1 MKEKVEDK
9 IDERAVYDRLWKCR
23 DFEIDHVWQRAVF
36 LSAFL
41 LACYAGYGGMILGL
55 ATADHVRTPLVM
67 ANLAGFCIAMVAL
80 LLSLVWI
87 MMAKGSKAWYEHYE
101 AAIEAFEMNHPSAFE
116 TSCTAR
122 VQNADKT
129 ISGFKRPKTS
139 SWLWNTSGGAF
150 SVAKINIVIGHI
162 SAVIWA
168 CVILMHVV
176 IASKGFG
183 TWGEIVRY
191 AGQFDMARVMVGVM
205 VFSLLLFWL
214 YSLTSIK
221 SSFLKDCEGKS

>member
-1 MKEKVEDK
+1 MGEK
-9 IDERAVYDRLWKCR
+9 IDERAVYAGLWKCR

-55 ATADHVRTPLVM
+55 ATAEHVRVPLAIV
-67 ANLAGFCIAMVAL
+67 NLVGFCIAMIAL

-101 AAIEAFEMNHPSAFE
+101 EAIDAFEKNHRGAFGG
-116 TSCTAR
+116 SCVAR
-122 VQNADKT
+122 VKNADET

-162 SAVIWA
+162 SAVIWFG
-168 CVILMHVV
+168 VILMHIL
-176 IASKGFG
+176 IASKGFK

-191 AGQFDMARVMVGVM
+191 VGRFDSARVMMGVM

-214 YSLTSIK
+214 YSLASIK
-221 SSFLKDCEGKS
+221 SSFLKDCERKS